1 MADLPS
7 VKKTNGVRT
16 TNAKLMESI
25 KDSKTL
31 QEWRDSAD
39 TNIMLSPN
47 SADNERQFHIEIPQ
61 ELVESMDVKQIEF
74 IHHLVE
80 NRMNVSKA
88 SELTGISESWGRVL
102 SNMPSSRAYLTA
114 LRNQRSAIDIV
125 TYNELLEI
133 LSSIAR
139 GNDYDDFVNA
149 KTNQVTQIKTPSSVR
164 VAAAQILAKYMKIL
178 WDGPNTQSLHLDTHK
193 IVVDIEGLDDDDFQE
208 PELKDITPEPDVIDI
223 KE

>member
-7 VKKTNGVRT
+7 VKKNNGVRT

-74 IHHLVE
+74 IHHLIE

-149 KTNQVTQIKTPSSVR
+149 KTNQVTQIKTPSNVR
-164 VAAAQILAKYMKIL
+164 VAAAQTLAKYMKIL

-193 IVVDIEGLDDDDFQE
+193 IVVDIEGLDDDFQE
-208 PELKDITPEPDVIDI
+208 LELKDITPDLDVIDA
-223 KE
+223 EE

>member
-74 IHHLVE
+74 IHHLIE

-149 KTNQVTQIKTPSSVR
+149 KTNQVTQIRTPSNVR

-178 WDGPNTQSLHLDTHK
+178 WDGNLNQTFHSTHK
-193 IVVDIEGLDDDDFQE
+193 IVVDIEGLDDEFQE
-208 PELKDITPEPDVIDI
+208 LELKDITPKPDVIDF

>member
-1 MADLPS
+1 MADRPS
-7 VKKTNGVRT
+7 VKKTNGVKT
-16 TNAKLMESI
+16 TNAKLVESI

-39 TNIMLSPN
+39 TNILLSPN

-61 ELVESMDVKQIEF
+61 ELVGSMDLKQIEF
-74 IHHLVE
+74 IHHLIE
-80 NRMNVSKA
+80 NRMNVSRA

-139 GNDYDDFVNA
+139 GNDSDDFVNA
-149 KTNQVTQIKTPSSVR
+149 KTNQVTQIRTPSNVR
-164 VAAAQILAKYMKIL
+164 VAAAQTLAKYMKIL

-193 IVVDIEGLDDDDFQE
+193 IVVDIEDLDDEFQE
-208 PELKDITPEPDVIDI
+208 LELKDITPEPDVIDI

>member
-7 VKKTNGVRT
+7 VKKTNGVKT
-16 TNAKLMESI
+16 TNAKLVESI

-39 TNIMLSPN
+39 TNILLSPN

-61 ELVESMDVKQIEF
+61 ELVGSMDLKQIEF
-74 IHHLVE
+74 IHHLIE
-80 NRMNVSKA
+80 NRMNVSRA

-139 GNDYDDFVNA
+139 GNDSDDFVNA
-149 KTNQVTQIKTPSSVR
+149 KTNQVTQIRTPSNVR
-164 VAAAQILAKYMKIL
+164 VAAAQTLAKYMKIL

-193 IVVDIEGLDDDDFQE
+193 IVVDIEDLDDEFQE
-208 PELKDITPEPDVIDI
+208 LELKDITPEPDVIDI

>member
-193 IVVDIEGLDDDDFQE
+193 IVVDIEGLDDDFQD
-208 PELKDITPEPDVIDI
+208 PELKDVTPESNVIDI

>member
-7 VKKTNGVRT
+7 VKKTNGVKT
-16 TNAKLMESI
+16 TNAELVESI

-61 ELVESMDVKQIEF
+61 ELVESMDVNQIEF
-74 IHHLVE
+74 IHHLIE

-114 LRNQRSAIDIV
+114 LRNQRSAIDVV

-149 KTNQVTQIKTPSSVR
+149 KTNQVTQIKTPSNVR
-164 VAAAQILAKYMKIL
+164 VAAAQTLAKYMKIL
-178 WDGPNTQSLHLDTHK
+178 WDGPSSTQNLHLGDKT
-193 IVVDIEGLDDDDFQE
+193 IVVDIEGLDEDFQE
-208 PELKDITPEPDVIDI
+208 TELKDITPNSDIIDI
-223 KE
+223 EE

>member
-7 VKKTNGVRT
+7 VKKTNGVKT
-16 TNAKLMESI
+16 NNAKLVESI

-74 IHHLVE
+74 IHHLIE

-178 WDGPNTQSLHLDTHK
+178 WDGANNQSLHLDTHK
-193 IVVDIEGLDDDDFQE
+193 IVVDIEGLDDDLQE
-208 PELKDITPEPDVIDI
+208 PELKDITPGQEVIDI

>member
-1 MADLPS
+1 MSDLPS
-7 VKKTNGVRT
+7 VKKTNGVKT
-16 TNAKLMESI
+16 NNAKLVESI

-47 SADNERQFHIEIPQ
+47 SSDNERQFHIEIPQ

-74 IHHLVE
+74 IHHLIE

-149 KTNQVTQIKTPSSVR
+149 KTNQVTQIRTPSNVR

-178 WDGPNTQSLHLDTHK
+178 WDGNLNQTLHSTHK
-193 IVVDIEGLDDDDFQE
+193 IVVDIEGLDDEFQE
-208 PELKDITPEPDVIDI
+208 LELKDITPKPDVIDF

>member
-7 VKKTNGVRT
+7 VKKTNGVKT
-16 TNAKLMESI
+16 TNAKMLESI

-39 TNIMLSPN
+39 TNILLSPN
-47 SADNERQFHIEIPQ
+47 SADNERQFHIAIPQ
-61 ELVESMDVKQIEF
+61 ELVESMDVNQIEF
-74 IHHLVE
+74 IHHLIE

-149 KTNQVTQIKTPSSVR
+149 KTNQVTQIRTPSNVR
-164 VAAAQILAKYMKIL
+164 VAAAQTLAKYMKIL

-208 PELKDITPEPDVIDI
+208 PELKDITPEHDVIDI